1 MNIKNLNKKK
11 TIAPIMVDQ
20 VDLKLFKME
29 KVKFKNNN
37 DINWENIA
45 LKNLILLNYL
55 NKFYK
60 KFLIK
65 PRKGFNFFL
74 N

>member
-37 DINWENIA
+37 DIN
-45 LKNLILLNYL
+45 
-55 NKFYK
+55 
-60 KFLIK
+60 
-65 PRKGFNFFL
+65 
-74 N
+74 